1 MSGSPPRPGAW
12 EAARRAPA
20 RPADPRPHLT
30 IHLCS
35 PLAAAPGFKLVC
47 TFFGFLPLLSG
58 SFSVSVSLIFFFL
71 FFFYF
76 GGYFFLFFF
85 SSSSVSFWFPSQRF
99 ISFPLLAWL
108 RGPGGQREGW
118 ICGVHQYPHLGGCSN
133 THNTMLWHNC
143 FVCRLQRVWK
153 GPSPA
158 APGLVHGQGH
168 FSFLSASVVSSLE
181 AFGASLGVELSS

>member
-58 SFSVSVSLIFFFL
+58 SFSVSVSLIFFFSFFL
-71 FFFYF
+71 LFRGVFFFV
-76 GGYFFLFFF
+76 FFLLVVGFIL
-85 SSSSVSFWFPSQRF
+85 VS
-99 ISFPLLAWL
+99 I
-108 RGPGGQREGW
+108 
-118 ICGVHQYPHLGGCSN
+118 
-133 THNTMLWHNC
+133 
-143 FVCRLQRVWK
+143 
-153 GPSPA
+153 A
-158 APGLVHGQGH
+158 A
-168 FSFLSASVVSSLE
+168 FYFLSAPPQSAHLS
-181 AFGASLGVELSS
+181 FIKASLSPPLPPPPPPHPFPPPTPLFRLMKFLLVPLLRVDERHFSSVL

>member
-99 ISFPLLAWL
+99 ISFPLLRRAPILVLLKLLSPLLCPPIPFPPTPLFRLMKFLLVPLL
-108 RGPGGQREGW
+108 RVDER
-118 ICGVHQYPHLGGCSN
+118 
-133 THNTMLWHNC
+133 
-143 FVCRLQRVWK
+143 
-153 GPSPA
+153 
-158 APGLVHGQGH
+158 H
-168 FSFLSASVVSSLE
+168 FSSVL
-181 AFGASLGVELSS
+181 